1 MSHDEYPYLEEFN
14 VDGVLLGT
22 LDQWDAED
30 VCRPWTIATADG
42 CMDITLTCTG
52 VSHDMVSEPLRPFRF
67 SILRWNNPDGSCD
80 ALVSGGGTWIPGA
93 HALDF
98 LPPDTCPIPGV
109 LSRAKELIDGIAAV
123 PLRNFVRAVLADRH
137 VHSHFWTMG
146 ASRRHH
152 HAGPGGLAQ
161 HSVEVAEDMA
171 AHGQLT
177 TTEHDLG
184 VAAGLLHD
192 IGKVW
197 SYTRDMFPSAEG
209 LAMGHELT
217 GLCRLEPHLR
227 ELEHHWSDG
236 AFAMR
241 VLLSGCGRL
250 RAEGSMPMA
259 LLARVRACDQ
269 RSCERSAGSPNRPGR
284 SWTPGPY
291 DPPF

>member
-1 MSHDEYPYLEEFN
+1 MSREHDPCLQEMK

-22 LDQWDAED
+22 LDLWDADD
-30 VCRPWTIATADG
+30 VCRRWTIATGEG
-42 CMDITLTCTG
+42 CMDITFTTPDL
-52 VSHDMVSEPLRPFRF
+52 SHAIVSEPLRPFRF
-67 SILRWNNPDGSCD
+67 SILRWSDPDGTCES
-80 ALVSGGGTWIPGA
+80 LVSGGGTWLPQA

-98 LPPDTCPIPGV
+98 LPPDTCPVPGV
-109 LSRAKELIDGIAAV
+109 LSRAKELIAGITAF
-123 PLRNFVRAVLADRH
+123 PLRNFVRAILADRY
-137 VHSHFWTMG
+137 VHNHFWTMP
-146 ASRRHH
+146 ASMRHH
-152 HAGPGGLAQ
+152 HARPGGLAL

-171 AHGQLT
+171 SQGALT

-217 GLCRLEPHLR
+217 GLCRIEPHLR
-227 ELEHHWSDG
+227 ELERHWSDG
-236 AFAMR
+236 AYAMR
-241 VLLSGCGRL
+241 VLLSGCGRV